1 MKCLKVF
8 CITISCITT
17 VALCC
22 SCGNVKEETINVS
35 ESFMDETTREELS
48 NEGTIT
54 QKETAI
60 EQDATTK
67 KEDVVNK
74 DTANEETTTK
84 KAETTTNKETA
95 TKNPETTTNKET
107 ETKNSETT
115 TKKPASETTTKKTT
129 SQTTTKK
136 PASQTTTQKTT
147 SSKTTSQ
154 STSKNEETTTEQQT
168 TGQPQ
173 KVTYKVTVYNKSNL
187 PLDDIDVYVY
197 SDSSH
202 EELVIFGTTDLYGE
216 VEFTLKKNNKYSIVL
231 REVPKGYQVS
241 SGYSFSGTC
250 ANITLS
256 SSIIKEEINTS
267 LKVGDIMYDITVTAP
282 DGTKYTLSE
291 LLKKKDMVV
300 LNFWFATC
308 SWCIK
313 EFPCIDEAYAQYKN
327 YIEVLAVNPFD
338 SMSDITYVKNTYG
351 LTFPMVS
358 CDYALATA
366 FGITGY
372 PTTVVIDKNGVI
384 RMVEAGA
391 RTTVDYWEWLF
402 EEYTD

>member
-48 NEGTIT
+48 NEETRKNDDVISEETIT

-60 EQDATTK
+60 EQETTTK

-74 DTANEETTTK
+74 DTANEEITTK
-84 KAETTTNKETA
+84 KSETTTNKETV
-95 TKNPETTTNKET
+95 TNNPEPTTK
-107 ETKNSETT
+107 KPVSETT
-115 TKKPASETTTKKTT
+115 TKKPASETTTK
-129 SQTTTKK
+129 
-136 PASQTTTQKTT
+136 
-147 SSKTTSQ
+147 KTTSQ

-241 SGYSFSGTC
+241 SGYSFSGTN

-256 SSIIKEEINTS
+256 SSVIKEEINTS

-366 FGITGY
+366 FDITGY